1 VEGRRVLFMGWLD
14 SSSAEQ
20 AQMRGIIRLL
30 SQPES
35 RDELGIG
42 QVRDAFADMLFPG
55 TSTLHTR
62 ARYLLLVPW
71 CYREAERQGLAG
83 DQLDRRVEKTERS
96 LVGVLK
102 AAGHTEGLIGRLA
115 GPAVKVLPSTVYWS
129 ALERYGIRV
138 GMDSSAETG
147 DGSDELAERASS
159 SWSRTLPRVP
169 QGFPQQVL
177 GGLDLAPSE
186 AAWLRERILGTT
198 DGTLLAH
205 LVRQRNIPSLDAAAP
220 WQEQACHQADDRIRD
235 QLAHAELFSL
245 CLHGAALL
253 YNLLIAER
261 YEKARHTDIKEPV
274 DRYRQLLGEWESHCR
289 DTPALLC
296 WQQDSMW
303 ECFEGNVEER
313 INANRRMR
321 AFVDEW
327 IAAMRTASGPTAD
340 DPRLRELVSR
350 RERHVK
356 KAQSRLVSERLLRNW
371 TGASGSA
378 RLTYRWG
385 QVCRLLED
393 LSTDLETP
401 HAAA

>member
-1 VEGRRVLFMGWLD
+1 
-14 SSSAEQ
+14 
-20 AQMRGIIRLL
+20 MRGIIRLL

-42 QVRDAFADMLFPG
+42 QVRDAFADRLFPG

-71 CYREAERQGLAG
+71 CYREAERQGLTG
-83 DQLDRRVEKTERS
+83 DHLDRRVEKTERS
-96 LVGVLK
+96 LIGALK
-102 AAGHTEGLIGRLA
+102 AAGHTESLIGRLA

-129 ALERYGIRV
+129 ALERYGIRLGV
-138 GMDSSAETG
+138 DSPAETG
-147 DGSDELAERASS
+147 YDSDELAERSSS
-159 SWSRTLPRVP
+159 SWSRTLPPLP
-169 QGFPQQVL
+169 QGFPQQVP

-186 AAWLRERILGTT
+186 AAWLRERILATT
-198 DGTLLAH
+198 EGTLLAH
-205 LVRQRNIPSLDAAAP
+205 LVRQRSIPSLDASVP
-220 WQEQACHQADDRIRD
+220 WHEQACHEADDRTRD
-235 QLAHAELFSL
+235 QLGHAELFSL

-261 YEKARHTDIKEPV
+261 YEKAGLTEVEEPV
-274 DRYRQLLGEWESHCR
+274 DRYRELLGEWESHCR
-289 DTPALLC
+289 DTPTLRH
-296 WQQDSMW
+296 WQQQAMW
-303 ECFEGNVEER
+303 SCVDEVNVR
-313 INANRRMR
+313 IRANVRMR

-327 IAAMRTASGPTAD
+327 IAAMRTASSPIAND
-340 DPRLRELVSR
+340 QRLRELVSR

-356 KAQSRLVSERLLRNW
+356 KAQSRLVNERLLRSW